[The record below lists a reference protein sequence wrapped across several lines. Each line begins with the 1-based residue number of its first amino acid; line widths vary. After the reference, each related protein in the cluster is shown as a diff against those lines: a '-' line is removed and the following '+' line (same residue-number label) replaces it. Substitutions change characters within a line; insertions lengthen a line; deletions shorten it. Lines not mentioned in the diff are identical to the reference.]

1 MTFNLKVYVIFLS
14 LLAFVLSALGQN
26 NTARIDAHIHLYDI
40 NRDSSFTFLNKQN
53 KDTNPELFR
62 PHLEKD
68 FLEVANSSGI
78 NYAYLVEA
86 STRREDNF
94 WLSQIASESK
104 HILGFTVNLNPLDAN
119 FKSDLD
125 TLKKNTKFRGVR
137 PRYKGLDFS
146 NAEVF
151 KQLKELDK
159 RNLVLEINGL
169 KHVATIAKQY
179 PNMPIVVNHFGGVKL
194 KNGVLQNEENYKKA
208 LQEVASFPNVFMKI
222 SALHTLS
229 GKNPA
234 PKKLKYYKPL
244 LDANLEAFGP
254 NRVLF
259 GSNWP
264 LSGLRGKY
272 NNAIQILEAYCST
285 RNDLSEEQLFFN
297 NIIKA
302 YGLTNPTIPTFMELS
317 NDELR
322 LKLDLRRGGAI
333 AYISKSDIDRNIVNI
348 HDEGRYIQQSYYGGN
363 IINRQQEGQKKAWS
377 PWSWNPIQVGDCYR
391 NRAEILEYKQ
401 EGHTLYVKCIPML
414 WDMKNKPAEAIM
426 EQWTTLEGNVIKV
439 QNKLTCHRTDTIY
452 GEGKTHNQE
461 LPAVYP
467 ISALNNLYSYF
478 GDKPFTGAPLSKPK
492 VVNLRSGFWGKYKN
506 NMVTENWMAFVN
518 DDLWGM
524 GVYTPTCSN
533 FLAGMA
539 KDPGYEAYD
548 SATSYIA
555 PINKA
560 TLNKDTV
567 YEFDYYLII
576 GNLRVIREDVYDL
589 NKLIK
594 SK

>member
-14 LLAFVLSALGQN
+14 LLAFVVSALGQN
-26 NTARIDAHIHLYDI
+26 NTVRIDAHIHLYDT
-40 NRDSSFTFLNKQN
+40 NREGSYTFLNN
-53 KDTNPELFR
+53 KKKEGKTDLFR
-62 PHLEKD
+62 PHLEKN
-68 FLEVANSSGI
+68 FLEVASSSGI

-86 STRREDNF
+86 SARRQDNF
-94 WLSQIASESK
+94 WLSKIATESD
-104 HILGFTVNLNPLDAN
+104 HILGFTVNLNPLDVN

-125 TLKKNTKFRGVR
+125 SLKKNTKFRGVR

-159 RNLVLEINGL
+159 RNLVLEINEL

-222 SALHTLS
+222 SALHTLT

-333 AYISKSDIDRNIVNI
+333 AHISKSDVDRNIVNI

-401 EGHTLYVKCIPML
+401 EGNTLYVKCIPML
-414 WDMKNKPAEAIM
+414 WDMKNKAAEAIM

-478 GDKPFTGAPLSKPK
+478 GDKPFTGAPLSNPK
-492 VVNLRSGFWGKYKN
+492 VINLRSGFWGKYKN
-506 NMVTENWMAFVN
+506 NMVTESWMAFVN

-524 GVYTPTCSN
+524 GVYSPKCTN

-539 KDPGYEAYD
+539 KDPGYEAND
-548 SATSYIA
+548 SATSYMA
-555 PINKA
+555 PIHPA
-560 TLNKDTV
+560 TLNKNTV
-567 YEFDYYLII
+567 YEFDYYLIV
-576 GNLRVIREDVYDL
+576 GELNDIRNDIYAL
-589 NKLIK
+589 KKSIK
-594 SK
+594 TE